1 MTREQLKSYISM
13 KAEIKELED
22 KIKFPDNEVMIGS
35 SVINDY
41 RSGYPVPQ
49 AVVGVDWD
57 KVQRTENRYRKRIAE
72 LEKECRSI
80 EDFIENISDSMTRRI
95 FRMYYIEGIPQV
107 LIGKA
112 VHLDKSNVS
121 RKIDNFLKIATHA
134 TNATL

>member
-1 MTREQLKSYISM
+1 MTREQLESYRSM
-13 KAEIKELED
+13 QAEIKELME
-22 KIKFPDNEVMIGS
+22 KITYPDIEEMKCS
-35 SVINDY
+35 SIINDY

-49 AVVGVDWD
+49 AVVGFDWERI
-57 KVQRTENRYRKRIAE
+57 QRNEKRYWKRIAE
-72 LEKECRSI
+72 LEKECSSI
-80 EDFIENISDSMTRRI
+80 EDFIENINDSLTRRI